1 MSELRLI
8 RKDVCDY
15 IYADKAV
22 QLSKYALYL
31 TEGRFVGQFQFINL
45 IKEENITE
53 VTLKIAAYDSF
64 ERLVSEFEC
73 TIHRS
78 NNLDSNEKFGDNS
91 PIYIKGQDIGKIVPE
106 IVSYSTADKTVDY
119 SDATKVTFEREKKV
133 RYLLDESEIE
143 FLNNKF
149 NYGLKSY
156 LVLPQK
162 LSKTIYLDKDGELKH
177 YEGAF
182 PYEGMYKL
190 NESEEFQEDKVE
202 FENSFEYMTKHLLT
216 TLTDSEKRTK
226 YFSMIKANKK
236 LNKKII
242 ASVIAVVTA
251 IAIITLSVVLP
262 PKINEYNLHKY
273 DGIWLLDNNV
283 KKGYIEIKGKDV
295 EFYKDVIAETDDS
308 YWFDDIY
315 TGKRDGDKITYRFHA
330 KMSNHYYDADLY
342 SEDDYE
348 IEDDF
353 ERVVW
358 YKKIGKDKLSI
369 NDKYVFLKL
378 KKE

>member
-8 RKDVCDY
+8 KKDVCDY
-15 IYADKAV
+15 VYADKAV

-53 VTLKIAAYDSF
+53 VTLKIAAYGSF

-182 PYEGMYKL
+182 PYEDMYKL

-202 FENSFEYMTKHLLT
+202 FENSFGYMTKHLLT

-226 YFSMIKANKK
+226 YFSMIKADKK

-242 ASVIAVVTA
+242 AGVVAVAVVIVIALACVT
-251 IAIITLSVVLP
+251 V

-283 KKGYIEIKGKDV
+283 KKGYIEIEGKDV
-295 EFYKDVIAETDDS
+295 EYYKDVIAETDDS

-315 TGKRDGDKITYRFHA
+315 TGKRDGDTITYTYHA
-330 KMSNHYYDADLY
+330 KLAYHYYDEDLY
-342 SEDDYE
+342 DDDDYE
-348 IEDDF
+348 EEDNY
-353 ERVVW
+353 ERVVSL
-358 YKKIGKDKLSI
+358 KKISKNKISI
-369 NDKYVFLKL
+369 DDKYVFVKL
-378 KKE
+378 EE

>member
-8 RKDVCDY
+8 KKDTCDY
-15 IYADKAV
+15 VYADKAV

-64 ERLVSEFEC
+64 ERLVSEFAC

-106 IVSYSTADKTVDY
+106 IVSYSTADKTVNY
-119 SDATKVTFEREKKV
+119 SDSTKVPFEIEKKV
-133 RYLLDESEIE
+133 RYVFDESEIE

-162 LSKTIYLDKDGELKH
+162 LSKSIYLDKDGELKH

-182 PYEGMYKL
+182 PYEDMYKL

-202 FENSFEYMTKHLLT
+202 FENSFGYMTKHLLT

-226 YFSMIKANKK
+226 YFSMIKVDKK
-236 LNKKII
+236 LSKKII
-242 ASVIAVVTA
+242 ASVIAVVTV
-251 IAIITLSVVLP
+251 IALACVTV

-273 DGIWLLDNNV
+273 DGVWLLNNDV
-283 KKGYIEIKGKDV
+283 KEGYIEIEGKDV
-295 EFYKDVIAETDDS
+295 EFAKDVIAETDDS

-315 TGKRDGDKITYRFHA
+315 TGKRDGDTITYTYHA
-330 KMSNHYYDADLY
+330 KLSYHYYDEDLY
-342 SEDDYE
+342 DDDDYE
-348 IEDDF
+348 EEDNY
-353 ERVVW
+353 ERVVSL
-358 YKKIGKDKLSI
+358 KKISKNKISI
-369 NDKYVFLKL
+369 DDKYVFVKL
-378 KKE
+378 EE

>member
-8 RKDVCDY
+8 NKTTCDFVY
-15 IYADKAV
+15 VDKAV

-133 RYLLDESEIE
+133 RYIFDESEIE

-182 PYEGMYKL
+182 PYEDMYKL

-202 FENSFEYMTKHLLT
+202 FENSFGYMTKHLLT

-226 YFSMIKANKK
+226 YFSMIKADKK
-236 LNKKII
+236 LFKRFVIGVIVAVII
-242 ASVIAVVTA
+242 LGGCIYAKVSYDAV
-251 IAIITLSVVLP
+251 
-262 PKINEYNLHKY
+262 HQY
-273 DGIWLLDNNV
+273 DGIWVLWDD
-283 KKGYIEIKGKDV
+283 KESGYLEINGDDV
-295 EFYKDVIAETDDS
+295 TYYDDMIDQSDVYEDL
-308 YWFDDIY
+308 YEEIY
-315 TGKRDGDKITYRFHA
+315 YGKRDGNKITYTKH
-330 KMSNHYYDADLY
+330 KSMPYHPYYESY
-342 SEDDYE
+342 SADDYQVENDYKETVKFKKLSNGE
-348 IEDDF
+348 IEIDGYLTFSKSD
-353 ERVVW
+353 E
-358 YKKIGKDKLSI
+358 Y
-369 NDKYVFLKL
+369 
-378 KKE
+378 

>member
-8 RKDVCDY
+8 NKTTCDFVY
-15 IYADKAV
+15 VDKAV

-31 TEGRFVGQFQFINL
+31 TEGRFIGQFQFINL

-182 PYEGMYKL
+182 PYEDMYKL

-202 FENSFEYMTKHLLT
+202 FENSFGYMTKHLLT

-226 YFSMIKANKK
+226 YFSMIKADKK

-242 ASVIAVVTA
+242 ASVIAVVTV
-251 IAIITLSVVLP
+251 IALACVTV

-315 TGKRDGDKITYRFHA
+315 TGKRDGDTITYTYHA
-330 KMSNHYYDADLY
+330 KLAYHYYDEDLY
-342 SEDDYE
+342 DDDDYE
-348 IEDDF
+348 EEDNY
-353 ERVVW
+353 ERVVSL
-358 YKKIGKDKLSI
+358 KKISKNKISI
-369 NDKYVFLKL
+369 DDKYVFVKL
-378 KKE
+378 EE

>member
-8 RKDVCDY
+8 NKTTCDFVY
-15 IYADKAV
+15 VDKAV

-31 TEGRFVGQFQFINL
+31 TEGRFIGQFQFINL

-119 SDATKVTFEREKKV
+119 LDATKVTFEREKKV

-182 PYEGMYKL
+182 PYEDMYKL

-202 FENSFEYMTKHLLT
+202 FENSFGYMTKHLLT

-226 YFSMIKANKK
+226 YFSMIKADKK

-242 ASVIAVVTA
+242 AGVVAVAVVIVIALACVT
-251 IAIITLSVVLP
+251 V

-283 KKGYIEIKGKDV
+283 KKGYIEIEGKDV

-315 TGKRDGDKITYRFHA
+315 TGKRDSDTITYTYHA
-330 KMSNHYYDADLY
+330 KLAYHYYDEDLY
-342 SEDDYE
+342 DDDDYE
-348 IEDDF
+348 EEDNY
-353 ERVVW
+353 ERVVSL
-358 YKKIGKDKLSI
+358 KKISKNKISI
-369 NDKYVFLKL
+369 DDKYVFVKL
-378 KKE
+378 EE